1 MSFTISP
8 QIRIV
13 ALVGIVLVVVAGGAS
28 MMLGRSNPTP
38 SSSLQTHVVHRH
50 APARHVTVKT
60 RHGKVV
66 VKTGH
71 RAGVQHVHR
80 TVVTPKS
87 VAKTKAAA
95 KTATK
100 TTVVHTKKHTTVVR
114 RGNLVYSDLPA
125 PLQWQLA
132 THHIVVVSIYN
143 PESDVDAISVAEAH
157 AGATE
162 ANAGFLLV
170 SVLDDAVAG
179 PLTAL
184 LPGGGLLPD
193 PGILIYRSP
202 GNIAMRIDGFVD
214 RDAVAQAA
222 DDAWAGQNEPLTST
236 DASAAAAAA
245 GTTTP

>member
-13 ALVGIVLVVVAGGAS
+13 ALVGIVLVVVAAGGS
-28 MMLGRSNPTP
+28 LVLGRSSSSP

-50 APARHVTVKT
+50 APARHATVRT
-60 RHGKVV
+60 SHGKVV

-71 RAGVQHVHR
+71 RAGVQHVQR

-87 VAKTKAAA
+87 AAKTKALT
-95 KTATK
+95 KTA
-100 TTVVHTKKHTTVVR
+100 VVHTKKHTTVVR

-193 PGILIYRSP
+193 PGILIYRAP

-236 DASAAAAAA
+236 DASAAAA